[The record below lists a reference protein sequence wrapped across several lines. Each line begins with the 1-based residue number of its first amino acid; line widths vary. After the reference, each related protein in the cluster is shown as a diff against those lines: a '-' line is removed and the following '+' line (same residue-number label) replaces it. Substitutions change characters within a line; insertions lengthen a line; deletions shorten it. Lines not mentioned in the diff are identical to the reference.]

1 MQKTLKCNSF
11 FIRRVGG
18 TPLGQLPE
26 DSQGFCMSCRILFS
40 SFCCFLSWP
49 HDSLESI
56 LYSGIRLAFC
66 TSYAGMAA
74 SMSSGLYTACPR
86 TCTMSR
92 KMKPDECLQ
101 RPGSETRIL
110 ILMPKPK
117 NNPSPERRISQS
129 SHQLRN
135 CLLFS
140 HSPGLF
146 SHSPMPPS
154 FKPICTS
161 WRQDQMLNFSVSKLE
176 TLLGKGSP
184 SFIEGQHIFLENC
197 NFGS

>member
-1 MQKTLKCNSF
+1 ML
-11 FIRRVGG
+11 
-18 TPLGQLPE
+18 
-26 DSQGFCMSCRILFS
+26 LF
-40 SFCCFLSWP
+40 FLSWP

-66 TSYAGMAA
+66 TLYSGMAA
-74 SMSSGLYTACPR
+74 SISSGLYTACPR
-86 TCTMSR
+86 ARAMSR
-92 KMKPDECLQ
+92 KKKPDEYLQ

-117 NNPSPERRISQS
+117 NNPSPECRISQS

-135 CLLFS
+135 GLFS
-140 HSPGLF
+140 HSPGLW
-146 SHSPMPPS
+146 MPPS
-154 FKPICTS
+154 FKPMCTS

-176 TLLGKGSP
+176 TLPGKGSP